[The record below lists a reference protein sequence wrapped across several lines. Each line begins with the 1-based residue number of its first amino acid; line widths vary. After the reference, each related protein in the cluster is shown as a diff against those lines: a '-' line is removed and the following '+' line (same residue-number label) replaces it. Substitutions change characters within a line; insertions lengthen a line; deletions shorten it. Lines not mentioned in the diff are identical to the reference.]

1 MRIQAIL
8 FVLALSLIFIACGSR
23 SEVPHQSTTDDATAS
38 AANDQD
44 HSACIGHLRHRGRD
58 FCLTNLTDSEFVAR
72 SDDPFVK
79 NFEQQ
84 TIMAD
89 ARGFIEAQ
97 SFELS
102 PIDIGR

>member
-1 MRIQAIL
+1 MKIQAIL

-23 SEVPHQSTTDDATAS
+23 SELPHQSTTGDSTAS
-38 AANDQD
+38 AGNEQD
-44 HSACIGHLRHRGRD
+44 HSACIGHLRHRGQN

-89 ARGFIEAQ
+89 ARGIGDHPL
-97 SFELS
+97 FEL
-102 PIDIGR
+102 GE